1 MLRSLIS
8 QLSTQ
13 TAGTSL
19 ALKSL
24 FSSYD
29 NGRQLPRVS
38 ELLDTLR
45 LMVGEFK
52 ETFVILD
59 ALDECEDKQE
69 LSKSLEEMKGWNRRL
84 HILITSRTGTD
95 IDRLFAPTVNGRET
109 FCIDSAQIKDDIRT
123 YIRSRLKKN
132 RNLERWKTLPQVQL
146 EIETTLS
153 AKANGM

>member
-1 MLRSLIS
+1 
-8 QLSTQ
+8 
-13 TAGTSL
+13 
-19 ALKSL
+19 
-24 FSSYD
+24 
-29 NGRQLPRVS
+29 
-38 ELLDTLR
+38 
-45 LMVGEFK
+45 MVGEFK